1 MRRRPVQGTVPQP
14 ARTSYRQHLLVRQA
28 GTGMVMRRKTK
39 VLFMALSMCCMLL
52 INSSY
57 VMAANPDNNF
67 SKMEEKV
74 DGKIYNE
81 KGDVLNLSY
90 IEFKSSCT
98 HASGNRVTDTVWQH
112 RHTGSRCDVYKA
124 NATWC
129 KKCNT
134 ILKYNSAWV
143 RTLERWCIAPS
154 FHVLSRRI

>member
-1 MRRRPVQGTVPQP
+1 
-14 ARTSYRQHLLVRQA
+14 
-28 GTGMVMRRKTK
+28 MRRKTK

-90 IEFKSSCT
+90 IEFKSNCT
-98 HASGNRVTDTVWQH
+98 HASGIV
-112 RHTGSRCDVYKA
+112 
-124 NATWC
+124 
-129 KKCNT
+129 
-134 ILKYNSAWV
+134 
-143 RTLERWCIAPS
+143 
-154 FHVLSRRI
+154 

>member
-1 MRRRPVQGTVPQP
+1 
-14 ARTSYRQHLLVRQA
+14 
-28 GTGMVMRRKTK
+28 MRRKTK

-90 IEFKSSCT
+90 IEFKSNCT
-98 HASGNRVTDTVWQH
+98 HASGNRVTDTV
-112 RHTGSRCDVYKA
+112 
-124 NATWC
+124 
-129 KKCNT
+129 
-134 ILKYNSAWV
+134 
-143 RTLERWCIAPS
+143 
-154 FHVLSRRI
+154 

>member
-1 MRRRPVQGTVPQP
+1 
-14 ARTSYRQHLLVRQA
+14 
-28 GTGMVMRRKTK
+28 
-39 VLFMALSMCCMLL
+39 
-52 INSSY
+52 
-57 VMAANPDNNF
+57 MAANPDNNF

-74 DGKIYNE
+74 DGKIYSE

-98 HASGNRVTDTVWQH
+98 HASGN
-112 RHTGSRCDVYKA
+112 TGSRCDVYKA

-143 RTLERWCIAPS
+143 YSYTHYGCNK
-154 FHVLSRRI
+154 

>member
-1 MRRRPVQGTVPQP
+1 
-14 ARTSYRQHLLVRQA
+14 
-28 GTGMVMRRKTK
+28 MRRKTK

-90 IEFKSSCT
+90 
-98 HASGNRVTDTVWQH
+98 R
-112 RHTGSRCDVYKA
+112 
-124 NATWC
+124 
-129 KKCNT
+129 
-134 ILKYNSAWV
+134 KYV
-143 RTLERWCIAPS
+143 FLQTLIPMT
-154 FHVLSRRI
+154 

>member
-1 MRRRPVQGTVPQP
+1 
-14 ARTSYRQHLLVRQA
+14 
-28 GTGMVMRRKTK
+28 MRRKTK

-129 KKCNT
+129 KSKRK
-134 ILKYNSAWV
+134 IAS
-143 RTLERWCIAPS
+143 TLTFLGGCFAATDI
-154 FHVLSRRI
+154 

>member
-1 MRRRPVQGTVPQP
+1 
-14 ARTSYRQHLLVRQA
+14 
-28 GTGMVMRRKTK
+28 
-39 VLFMALSMCCMLL
+39 MLL

-74 DGKIYNE
+74 DGKIYSE

-143 RTLERWCIAPS
+143 YSYTHYGCNK
-154 FHVLSRRI
+154 

>member
-1 MRRRPVQGTVPQP
+1 
-14 ARTSYRQHLLVRQA
+14 
-28 GTGMVMRRKTK
+28 MRRKTK

-98 HASGNRVTDTVWQH
+98 HASGNRVLILYGSIDILDQDVMYIKQMQH
-112 RHTGSRCDVYKA
+112 GVK
-124 NATWC
+124 NV
-129 KKCNT
+129 
-134 ILKYNSAWV
+134 IL
-143 RTLERWCIAPS
+143 
-154 FHVLSRRI
+154 F

>member
-1 MRRRPVQGTVPQP
+1 
-14 ARTSYRQHLLVRQA
+14 
-28 GTGMVMRRKTK
+28 MRRKTK

-74 DGKIYNE
+74 DGKIYSE

-124 NATWC
+124 NATWY

-143 RTLERWCIAPS
+143 YSYTHYGCNK
-154 FHVLSRRI
+154 

>member
-1 MRRRPVQGTVPQP
+1 
-14 ARTSYRQHLLVRQA
+14 
-28 GTGMVMRRKTK
+28 
-39 VLFMALSMCCMLL
+39 MALSMCCMLL

-90 IEFKSSCT
+90 I
-98 HASGNRVTDTVWQH
+98 
-112 RHTGSRCDVYKA
+112 DVYKA
-124 NATWC
+124 KATWC

-143 RTLERWCIAPS
+143 YSYTHYGCNK
-154 FHVLSRRI
+154 

>member
-1 MRRRPVQGTVPQP
+1 
-14 ARTSYRQHLLVRQA
+14 
-28 GTGMVMRRKTK
+28 MRRKTK

-98 HASGNRVTDTVWQH
+98 HASGSIDILDQDVMYIKQMQH
-112 RHTGSRCDVYKA
+112 GVK
-124 NATWC
+124 NV
-129 KKCNT
+129 
-134 ILKYNSAWV
+134 IL
-143 RTLERWCIAPS
+143 
-154 FHVLSRRI
+154 F

>member
-1 MRRRPVQGTVPQP
+1 
-14 ARTSYRQHLLVRQA
+14 
-28 GTGMVMRRKTK
+28 MRRKTK

-90 IEFKSSCT
+90 IELTVDNTSKASYILADKMKINNFKIT
-98 HASGNRVTDTVWQH
+98 GN
-112 RHTGSRCDVYKA
+112 
-124 NATWC
+124 
-129 KKCNT
+129 NT
-134 ILKYNSAWV
+134 IRVYENKVSPQDIS
-143 RTLERWCIAPS
+143 RTLSMNDVSIEALGRKS
-154 FHVLSRRI
+154 ESLEDFFLKLTEEGK

>member
-1 MRRRPVQGTVPQP
+1 
-14 ARTSYRQHLLVRQA
+14 
-28 GTGMVMRRKTK
+28 MRRKTK

-112 RHTGSRCDVYKA
+112 ILDQDVMYIKQMQHGVK
-124 NATWC
+124 NV
-129 KKCNT
+129 
-134 ILKYNSAWV
+134 IL
-143 RTLERWCIAPS
+143 
-154 FHVLSRRI
+154 F